1 MGDLWT
7 IVILLGAAV
16 LAVPVAKWAGLGSV
30 LGYLAAGIVIGPAA
44 LGLVTDVESMLHV
57 SEFGVV
63 MLLFLIGLELKPS
76 RLWVMRRAVFGLG
89 GAQVLLT
96 AAVLIAIGYG
106 LLNLSLP
113 VAVIGGFG
121 LALSSTAFV
130 LPMLAERDLLPTQT
144 GRDGFALLLFQ
155 DLAIIPLVALLPL
168 LAPAGAGGSV
178 ATDPWT
184 PVAEAVLALLL
195 VFFGGRFLIRPIFR
209 MVAAS
214 RAHEIFIATAL
225 LVVVGTAA
233 LVHAVGLSMS
243 LGAFIAGVL
252 LADSEYRHE
261 LQVDIEPFKGLL
273 LGLFFIAIGMGL
285 RLDLLAQA
293 PVRLLAMILGLM
305 AIKTLIIYA
314 LLRATGRK
322 DASAR
327 QTGLALAQG
336 GEFGFVLFQQAVTD
350 KVMLPADAA
359 ELSLIV
365 TCSMMLTPLLFA
377 GYERWIAPRLVEAD
391 PAREFDA
398 MPDEAPEVI
407 ICGFGR
413 FGQVVGRLLSARRIP
428 YTALETNAKQV
439 DFIRQYGNYV
449 YYGDPTRMEL
459 LRVAGVEQA
468 RVVVIAFDD
477 IAAAVKLVAEVQQ
490 NFPHITLYARA
501 RNRRHVYLL
510 MEAGLPPENILRE
523 ALYSSLTMGERI
535 LTTLGMTPSE
545 AERTVRTFRD
555 HDEAMILRQFA
566 VFQDEAQLIQTSKN
580 AARELMDLFENDAPP
595 ERRSRRG

>member
-1 MGDLWT
+1 MGELFT

-16 LAVPVAKWAGLGSV
+16 IAVPLAKRAGLGSV

-44 LGLVTDVESMLHV
+44 LGLVTDVDAMLHV

-76 RLWVMRRAVFGLG
+76 RLWVMRRTVFGIG
-89 GAQVLLT
+89 GLQVIVT
-96 AAVLIAIGYG
+96 AALLAAIAHWALGFTPPIALIC
-106 LLNLSLP
+106 
-113 VAVIGGFG
+113 GFG

-168 LAPAGAGGSV
+168 LAPDGTAA
-178 ATDPWT
+178 AAADPWRA
-184 PVAEAVLALLL
+184 VGEAAMALVL

-214 RAHEIFIATAL
+214 RTHEIFIATAL

-233 LVHAVGLSMS
+233 LVQAAGLSMS

-285 RLDLLAQA
+285 RLDLLAQS
-293 PVRLLAMILGLM
+293 PFRLLVLILGLM
-305 AIKTLIIYA
+305 ALKAGVIYA

-336 GEFGFVLFQQAVTD
+336 GEFGFVLFQQAMAD
-350 KVMLPADAA
+350 KVMGAGEAA

-365 TCSMMLTPLLFA
+365 TCSMMLTPLIFA
-377 GYERWIAPRLVEAD
+377 AYERWIAPRLVEAN
-391 PAREFDA
+391 PQREFDA
-398 MPDEAPEVI
+398 LPDDAPEVI

-413 FGQVVGRLLSARRIP
+413 FGQIVGRLLSVRRIP
-428 YTALETNAKQV
+428 FTALETNAKQV
-439 DFIRQYGNYV
+439 DFIRRFGSQV

-477 IAAAVKLVAEVQQ
+477 ITSAIKLATEVRE

-523 ALYSSLTMGERI
+523 ALHSSLIMGERV
-535 LTTLGMTPSE
+535 LTTLGMTPLE

-555 HDEAMILRQFA
+555 HDEAMIVSQFA
-566 VFQDEAQLIQTSKN
+566 VFQDEAQLIQSSKK
-580 AARELMDLFENDAPP
+580 
-595 ERRSRRG
+595 RRA

>member
-1 MGDLWT
+1 MGDLFT

-16 LAVPVAKWAGLGSV
+16 LAVPVAKKIGLGSV
-30 LGYLAAGIVIGPAA
+30 LGYLAAGIIIGPAA
-44 LGLVTDVESMLHV
+44 LGIVTDVDEMLHI

-76 RLWVMRRAVFGLG
+76 RLWVMRHAVFGIG
-89 GAQVLLT
+89 GAQVLVT
-96 AAVLIAIGYG
+96 AAALTAIGYG
-106 LLNLSLP
+106 LIGFSLP
-113 VAVIGGFG
+113 IAVIGGFG

-168 LAPAGAGGSV
+168 LAPDGGAT
-178 ATDPWT
+178 ADADPWRA
-184 PVAEAVLALLL
+184 VGEAVLALLL

-214 RAHEIFIATAL
+214 KTHEIFIATAL
-225 LVVVGTAA
+225 LVVVGTAT
-233 LVHAVGLSMS
+233 LVHAAGLSMS

-285 RLDLLAQA
+285 RLDLLAQS
-293 PVRLLAMILGLM
+293 PVRLLLMILGLM
-305 AIKTLIIYA
+305 AVKALVIYA
-314 LLRATGRK
+314 LLRGTGRK

-336 GEFGFVLFQQAVTD
+336 GEFGFVLFQQAVAD
-350 KVMLPADAA
+350 KVMGAADAA

-377 GYERWIAPRLVEAD
+377 AHERWVAPRLVEAD
-391 PAREFDA
+391 AAREFDA
-398 MPDEAPEVI
+398 MPDETPEVI

-459 LRVAGVEQA
+459 LRVAGIEEA

-477 IAAAVKLVAEVQQ
+477 IAAAVKLVTEVQQ
-490 NFPHITLYARA
+490 HFPHVTLYARA

-510 MEAGLPPENILRE
+510 MEAGLPPENVLRE
-523 ALYSSLTMGERI
+523 ALYSSLVMGERI
-535 LTTLGMTPSE
+535 LTTLGMTPAE
-545 AERTVRTFRD
+545 AERTARTFRD

-566 VFQDEAQLIQTSKN
+566 VFQDEAELIRTSKN